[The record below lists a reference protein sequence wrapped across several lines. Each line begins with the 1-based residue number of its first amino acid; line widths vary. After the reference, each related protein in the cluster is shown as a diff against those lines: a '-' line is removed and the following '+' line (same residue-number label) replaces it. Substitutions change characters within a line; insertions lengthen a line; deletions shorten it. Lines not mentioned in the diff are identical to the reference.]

1 MLEFMGWQ
9 RVRSDLANE
18 QPKFAMQI
26 RKRTAFHAE
35 GTAGAKAWNPG
46 QQAMRPIVELNISS
60 LLSVQC
66 DVKCGTYCWLS
77 NLLDEKMENLET
89 EDILHLF

>member
-1 MLEFMGWQ
+1 MG
-9 RVRSDLANE
+9 
-18 QPKFAMQI
+18 
-26 RKRTAFHAE
+26 
-35 GTAGAKAWNPG
+35 GTAGANAWNPW

-77 NLLDEKMENLET
+77 NLLDEKMEDLET
-89 EDILHLF
+89 